1 MTLTLSPKW
10 DPNTGSEGRFARE
23 NYNTTDATTTKL
35 YYFMKVLLLCKLST
49 NFSRKF
55 ELREILL
62 EVFTTAASLSAYEY
76 PVAAHT

>member
-1 MTLTLSPKW
+1 MTLMLAPKW
-10 DPNTGSEGRFARE
+10 DSNTGSEGWIARE

-35 YYFMKVLLLCKLST
+35 YYFMKVLLLCKSST
-49 NFSRKF
+49 NLSRKF